1 MTTLDDRHTIAMRAR
16 LYQRSKHAMQSG
28 RAATGDWLLEFE
40 RDDRMRADPLTGWT
54 GSGFTAG
61 QVQLRFES
69 EAAAMAYAQSNGL
82 LVEVISLP
90 PKKLKI
96 QAYSDNF
103 R

>member
-1 MTTLDDRHTIAMRAR
+1 MHAR
-16 LYQRSKHAMQSG
+16 LYQRPKHAMQSG
-28 RAATGDWLLEFE
+28 RARTGQWLLEFE

-61 QVQLRFES
+61 QIQLHFQT
-69 EAAAMAYAQSNGL
+69 EAAALAYAQANGL
-82 LVEVISLP
+82 TVEIVPLG
-90 PKKLKI
+90 PKTLKI

>member
-1 MTTLDDRHTIAMRAR
+1 MHAR
-16 LYQRSKHAMQSG
+16 LYQRPKHAMQSG
-28 RAATGDWLLEFE
+28 HARTGEWLLEFE

-61 QVQLRFES
+61 QIQLHFPT
-69 EAAAMAYAQSNGL
+69 EAAALAYAQANGL
-82 LVEVISLP
+82 QVEVVPLA
-90 PKKLKI
+90 PKSLKI

>member
-1 MTTLDDRHTIAMRAR
+1 MQAR
-16 LYQRSKHAMQSG
+16 LYQRPKHAMQSG
-28 RAATGDWLLEFE
+28 HARTGEWLLEFE

-61 QVQLRFES
+61 QIQLRFAS
-69 EAAAMAYAQSNGL
+69 EAAALAYAQTNDL
-82 LVEVISLP
+82 TVEIVRLA
-90 PKKLKI
+90 PKTLRI

>member
-1 MTTLDDRHTIAMRAR
+1 MDAR
-16 LYQRSKHAMQSG
+16 LYQRPKTSMQSG
-28 RAATGDWLLEFE
+28 RAGTGEWLLEFE

-61 QVQLRFES
+61 QIRLHFPTKD
-69 EAAAMAYAQSNGL
+69 AALAYASANGL
-82 LVEVISLP
+82 MVDIIPLGP
-90 PKKLKI
+90 RTLKI

>member
-1 MTTLDDRHTIAMRAR
+1 
-16 LYQRSKHAMQSG
+16 MQSG
-28 RAATGDWLLEFE
+28 HARTGEWLLEFE

-61 QVQLRFES
+61 QIQLRFAS
-69 EAAAMAYAQSNGL
+69 EAAALAYAQTNDL
-82 LVEVISLP
+82 TVEIVRLA
-90 PKKLKI
+90 PKTLRI

>member
-1 MTTLDDRHTIAMRAR
+1 MDAR
-16 LYQRSKHAMQSG
+16 LYQRPKHAMQSG
-28 RAATGDWLLEFE
+28 RARTGEWLLEFE

-61 QVQLRFES
+61 QVQLQFATK
-69 EAAAMAYAQSNGL
+69 EAALAYASANGL
-82 LVEVISLP
+82 TVDIIPLGP
-90 PKKLKI
+90 RTLKI

>member
-1 MTTLDDRHTIAMRAR
+1 MDAR
-16 LYQRSKHAMQSG
+16 LYQRPKHAMQSG
-28 RAATGDWLLEFE
+28 HARTGEWLLEFE

-61 QVQLRFES
+61 QIQLRFAS
-69 EAAAMAYAQSNGL
+69 EAAALAYAQTNDL
-82 LVEVISLP
+82 AVEIVRLA
-90 PKKLKI
+90 PKTLRI